1 MSSLS
6 DNQVSVYEEPVVE
19 RVRKFIKIEAIF
31 NKIIYFKDKEDRNE
45 SFVALQL
52 LCELYELLSRSDIK
66 SELIREIE
74 GQNVYFKKIQEMPE
88 TDADKLNSVL
98 EKQDVLLN
106 LLHNVKSNHLDF
118 LSQDILFKTI
128 LKNHRSP
135 VQPASIDFW
144 LSRDTTWKTN
154 NLNLWLEP
162 LLFIKKSIDFI
173 LELIRKS
180 GNFKDKLA
188 ERGFYI
194 KKLNPQKNIL
204 LVRII
209 LTADLYYYP
218 QVSVGK
224 QRLNIM
230 FMTKD
235 ENNNL
240 IQYQEDVQFILTT
253 CAL

>member
-19 RVRKFIKIEAIF
+19 RIRKFIKIEALF

-106 LLHNVKSNHLDF
+106 S
-118 LSQDILFKTI
+118 
-128 LKNHRSP
+128 
-135 VQPASIDFW
+135 
-144 LSRDTTWKTN
+144 
-154 NLNLWLEP
+154 
-162 LLFIKKSIDFI
+162 
-173 LELIRKS
+173 
-180 GNFKDKLA
+180 
-188 ERGFYI
+188 
-194 KKLNPQKNIL
+194 
-204 LVRII
+204 
-209 LTADLYYYP
+209 
-218 QVSVGK
+218 
-224 QRLNIM
+224 
-230 FMTKD
+230 
-235 ENNNL
+235 
-240 IQYQEDVQFILTT
+240 
-253 CAL
+253 